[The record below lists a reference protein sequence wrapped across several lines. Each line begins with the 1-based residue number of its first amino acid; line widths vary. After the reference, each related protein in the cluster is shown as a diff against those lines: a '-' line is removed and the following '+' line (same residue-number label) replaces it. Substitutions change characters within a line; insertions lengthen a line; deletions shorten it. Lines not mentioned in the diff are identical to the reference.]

1 MTEASS
7 VQIIQCW
14 ITASI
19 NIPIKGHQWNGTR
32 QQWNYVHCS
41 DKIAI
46 HDGGTFGQREAK
58 VIYYTQ
64 EDVMIIQIF
73 FLNLWEKNK
82 SFFISQKFSKL
93 CDGGKS
99 AIVLRALAS
108 PLGGK
113 NAAQHWSV
121 FYVLLCLL
129 FYSGELKFGG
139 RFPFNIPKVH

>member
-1 MTEASS
+1 
-7 VQIIQCW
+7 
-14 ITASI
+14 
-19 NIPIKGHQWNGTR
+19 
-32 QQWNYVHCS
+32 
-41 DKIAI
+41 
-46 HDGGTFGQREAK
+46 
-58 VIYYTQ
+58 
-64 EDVMIIQIF
+64 MIIQIF

-139 RFPFNIPKVH
+139 RFPFNIPTQTSKMTHNQKFTKLIIGTLTKIIISISSLLRQNAQQKSNNTTISTQHKHKKR